1 VSQIS
6 PPIRIVLVAAIA
18 FLGAYMLFLRPKD
31 AVVPPADPAPN
42 VQTGAP
48 AVSQAG
54 KVAQAAQGAVKAADG
69 QLQAQQS
76 VDGVDAE
83 ESAAGSKTTTESGAP
98 TTPAAPAK
106 PSLDLAGVPKPVG
119 KAIRQNKVLVLLFW
133 NKRSADDQAVH
144 AALAHVDRWH
154 GRVAVQSASIK
165 KISKYGRIARG
176 VDVEQSP
183 TVVVVDRSLRATT
196 LVGYVDSDTIDQAV
210 VDALRA
216 DGPLFTDA
224 YLRKVDKVCVQH
236 SNHVGA
242 IPNYWFD
249 GTNTK
254 QLDARMNTFDRAIK
268 AFVADFSEI
277 KAPKKWAAF
286 KRSAIADL
294 GVLEG
299 QTAHFAA
306 AVTPNTSKAAVIAAA
321 YRYDKDLTPIG
332 KRFNHR
338 FDAQGLY
345 RCGSAF

>member
-31 AVVPPADPAPN
+31 EVIPPADPAPN

-48 AVSQAG
+48 AVSQPG

-69 QLQAQQS
+69 QLKAQES
-76 VDGVDAE
+76 VDGVDAGE
-83 ESAAGSKTTTESGAP
+83 AAAGTKSSTDSAP
-98 TTPAAPAK
+98 STTPAAPAK
-106 PSLDLAGVPKPVG
+106 PSLDLAGLPKPIV

-133 NKRSADDQAVH
+133 NKKSADDQLVH
-144 AALAHVDRWH
+144 KALAHVDRWN
-154 GRVAVQSASIK
+154 GRVSVQSASIK

-183 TVVVVDRSLRATT
+183 TVVVVDPSLRATT
-196 LVGYVDSDTIDQAV
+196 LVGYVDSDTIDQSV

-216 DGPLFTDA
+216 NGPLFTDA
-224 YLRKVDKVCVQH
+224 YLRKVDKACVQH
-236 SNHVGA
+236 SNQVAA
-242 IPNYWFD
+242 IPNFWFD

-254 QLDARMNTFDRAIK
+254 QIDARLNTTNRAVEN
-268 AFVADFSEI
+268 FLADFAEI
-277 KAPKKWAAF
+277 GAPKKWAAF
-286 KRSAIADL
+286 KKAAINDL
-294 GVLEG
+294 GAFQVQLSRLSDAVKPNSS
-299 QTAHFAA
+299 TASLGAA
-306 AVTPNTSKAAVIAAA
+306 ADRYDAAV
-321 YRYDKDLTPIG
+321 TPIG